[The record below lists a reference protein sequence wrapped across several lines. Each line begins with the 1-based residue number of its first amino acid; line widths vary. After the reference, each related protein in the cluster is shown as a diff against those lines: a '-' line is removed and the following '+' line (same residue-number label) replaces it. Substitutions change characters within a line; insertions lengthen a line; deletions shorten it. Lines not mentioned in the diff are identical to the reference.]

1 MNYNLFI
8 LSLSLLF
15 FLSILLLIGQI
26 QQQQAFTEE
35 TEQSPSWWSNGI
47 PMPTPRT
54 EITATIIGDNIY
66 VIGGFDKSGKV
77 LDTVEVYNI
86 KNNTWKTVAP
96 LPQPLHH
103 TAASNFNDKI
113 YVIGGYTNN
122 NWVPSAKLFIYNLNT
137 DTWTEGPSM
146 PTARGA
152 LTAVFIDDI
161 LYAIGGEGESGIM
174 DINEAYNSKTNN
186 WVSKSSMPTPRHHV
200 ASAVIDGNIYV
211 IGGRIQGISPI
222 TNVNVN
228 EIYDSKVDTWITL
241 EPMPTKRSGISAAS
255 INNTAIYV
263 FGGEDLTKTYNNNE
277 KYDVK
282 SNEWE
287 SQEPIPTA
295 RHGLAAVSAND
306 DKIYV
311 IGGGPE
317 PGLSVTSVNEIFN
330 IRE

>member
-1 MNYNLFI
+1 MEHLCQH
-8 LSLSLLF
+8 LEQKL
-15 FLSILLLIGQI
+15 LLLI
-26 QQQQAFTEE
+26 
-35 TEQSPSWWSNGI
+35 
-47 PMPTPRT
+47 
-54 EITATIIGDNIY
+54 IGDDIY

-86 KNNTWKTVAP
+86 KNDSWKTIAS

-103 TAASNFNDKI
+103 TAASSFNGKI

-122 NWVPSAKLFIYNLNT
+122 NWFPSAKLFIYDPKK
-137 DTWTEGPSM
+137 DTWTEGSPM

-152 LTAVFIDDI
+152 LTAVFIDGI

-174 DINEAYNSKTNN
+174 DINEAYNSKTKN
-186 WVSKSSMPTPRHHV
+186 WISKSPMPTPRHHV
-200 ASAVIDGNIYV
+200 ASAVVDGNVYV
-211 IGGRIQGISPI
+211 IGGRVQGVSPI

-228 EIYDSKVDTWITL
+228 EMYDPKMDKWITL
-241 EPMPTKRSGISAAS
+241 EPMPSKRSGISAAS
-255 INNTAIYV
+255 INNTTIYV
-263 FGGEDLTKTYNNNE
+263 FGGEDITKTYNNNE
-277 KYDVK
+277 KYNVK
-282 SNEWE
+282 NNKWE
-287 SQEPIPTA
+287 SKEPIPTA
-295 RHGLAAVSAND
+295 RHGLAAVSVN